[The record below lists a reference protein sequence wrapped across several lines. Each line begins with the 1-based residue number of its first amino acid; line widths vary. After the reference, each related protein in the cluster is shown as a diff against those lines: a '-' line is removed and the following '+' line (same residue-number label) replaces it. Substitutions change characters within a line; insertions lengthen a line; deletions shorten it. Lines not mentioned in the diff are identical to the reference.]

1 MTQRN
6 LHSSGRQSV
15 SFGGGLHVQRL
26 MWALLVVEPDP
37 VTQYTAGVLQGLE
50 PVPVGTL
57 LLDRADDPLD
67 HAVLLRAV
75 RSDELLLQAVAS
87 DQAGIAA
94 AGEHQAIVRA
104 QQEGLW
110 NPPQCAEPGDQSM
123 LQRCLGRFGPGAA
136 RELPAQQFP
145 AVAVDDDCQ
154 CAPLVLAGPD
164 AAQVGGPA
172 LIRRHVCGPASP

>member
-1 MTQRN
+1 
-6 LHSSGRQSV
+6 
-15 SFGGGLHVQRL
+15 
-26 MWALLVVEPDP
+26 MWALLVVEPYP
-37 VTQYTAGVLQGLE
+37 VPQHTTGVLQGFE

-75 RSDELLLQAVAS
+75 WGDELLLQSVAS

-110 NPPQCAEPGDQSM
+110 NPSQCAEPCDQGM
-123 LQRCLGRFGPGAA
+123 LQRRLGCFGTSAA
-136 RELPAQQFP
+136 
-145 AVAVDDDCQ
+145 
-154 CAPLVLAGPD
+154 
-164 AAQVGGPA
+164 
-172 LIRRHVCGPASP
+172 